1 MIIFI
6 KISNNQ
12 EVVRF
17 RIVDLVGHVMQEGQL
32 DSELFKIKSSL
43 WPSGLYIVELRNSHN
58 QLVKYFKQVIE

>member
-1 MIIFI
+1 
-6 KISNNQ
+6 
-12 EVVRF
+12 
-17 RIVDLVGHVMQEGQL
+17 MQEGQL